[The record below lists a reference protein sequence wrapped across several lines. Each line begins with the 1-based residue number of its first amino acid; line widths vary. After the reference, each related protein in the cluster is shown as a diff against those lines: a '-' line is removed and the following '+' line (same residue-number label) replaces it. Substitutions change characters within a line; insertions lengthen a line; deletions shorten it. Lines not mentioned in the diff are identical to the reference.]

1 MFVYIKKMAVTASPL
16 FLPVKL
22 LGISY
27 VTIIYF
33 VLGFSL
39 AKVLD
44 YIVQEFDSTKEN
56 NKPVWQIFL
65 EIFFRLSVLGI
76 LIYVSRN
83 LVGIIPFPL
92 QGVAG
97 FDYFRLKELDNEF
110 IFTIPIFIFH
120 TEFNEKLKN
129 LYARITQTQQK

>member
-1 MFVYIKKMAVTASPL
+1 MPSTTTTTSPW

-44 YIVQEFDSTKEN
+44 YIVKDFDPVEEN
-56 NKPVWQIFL
+56 KKPVWQIFI

-76 LIYVSRN
+76 FIYASRN
-83 LVGIIPFPL
+83 LVGLIPFPL
-92 QGVAG
+92 QGLAG

-120 TEFNEKLKN
+120 TSFNDKLKN
-129 LYARITQTQQK
+129 LYSRLTS